1 VQARA
6 GAYIPEKVLV
16 TDLAWALPIGRQT
29 SGTLPRP
36 LWRPAEDTAGQNWSF
51 GQYARPQLAPAPPSC
66 LIQYRRVVT
75 WPLACRTV
83 RPLMQVAAPSCRASV
98 RRSRGHSAKS

>member
-36 LWRPAEDTAGQNWSF
+36 LWRPAGDTAG
-51 GQYARPQLAPAPPSC
+51 
-66 LIQYRRVVT
+66 
-75 WPLACRTV
+75 RT
-83 RPLMQVAAPSCRASV
+83 
-98 RRSRGHSAKS
+98 GHSDSTHGLSWLLHPRRA